1 MGLRLL
7 TCVLSLYIA
16 ADLANP
22 LMPGAVTFVDGS
34 VQAVDVE
41 RARLVDSVAEVPVNV
56 SLAGVEDSARVW
68 QAPRA
73 TVIRPAVRRPLPFR
87 RASLAP
93 DRPPTSEDH

>member
-7 TCVLSLYIA
+7 TCILALYIA

-34 VQAVDVE
+34 VEAVDVE
-41 RARLVDSVAEVPVNV
+41 RARVLDRVPDVPAAV
-56 SLAGVEDSARVW
+56 SLAGAEVAAPACHARRP
-68 QAPRA
+68 AL
-73 TVIRPAVRRPLPFR
+73 IRPAVRPLIPFR
-87 RASLAP
+87 RAFRAP